1 MNLLNK
7 VVKIALMIIIFL
19 CVFTVSS
26 IAAITGKVT
35 VDNIRLRKEPNT
47 ESKILA
53 LISINEKVEVIE
65 TYEEWYK
72 ISYKDKTGYTKKE
85 FIKLG
90 EDEDTQVTEEVNK
103 EENTNTSIQE
113 EVAGNVLEENS
124 AIEIPENTKKT
135 VSTTQSIYILP
146 LINSATIGE
155 IQPNTEIEIIQNTT
169 GWSYIVTYSVSGWIR
184 TDKLVEMS
192 DAVEQEEIPAQE
204 QKEEQDA
211 EQPEEVE
218 PEITEINKTGYI
230 KKTNVNYRKGPST
243 KDEKIGALAINTEIK
258 VIHEENGWYKIKVN
272 GKTGYVLKDLVSFEK
287 VEVTSRNLDTSR
299 QEETQE
305 NNNTIT
311 PEKTEKPTTST
322 ASNLGQQIV
331 DYAMTFKG
339 YPYVYGGS
347 TPSGFDCSGF
357 TSYVYKH
364 FGYSISRSSS
374 AQANNGREVSKSDL
388 QLGDLVL
395 FKGVNSSR
403 IGHVGIYIGNDEF
416 IHASTEKT
424 GVKISSLNTS
434 GYIARYVTARRII

>member
-7 VVKIALMIIIFL
+7 VVKIALMIIMFL

-26 IAAITGKVT
+26 MASIQGEVIE
-35 VDNIRLRKEPNT
+35 DNIRMRKEPNT
-47 ESKILA
+47 ESKILG
-53 LISINEKVEVIE
+53 LISINEEVEVLE
-65 TYEEWYK
+65 TGVEWYK
-72 ISYKDKTGYTKKE
+72 ISYKGNTGYTKRE
-85 FIKLG
+85 FIKLE
-90 EDEDTQVTEEVNK
+90 EDEQPEATEQENTNIEENNTENAAI
-103 EENTNTSIQE
+103 EENTTT
-113 EVAGNVLEENS
+113 EENTETN
-124 AIEIPENTKKT
+124 ATTKT
-135 VSTTQSIYILP
+135 VSNTQSIYILP
-146 LINSATIGE
+146 LINSAIIAE
-155 IQPNTEIEIIQNTT
+155 IQPNTEIEVIQNTS
-169 GWSYIVTYSVSGWIR
+169 GWSYIISYNVSGWIR
-184 TDKLVEMS
+184 TDKLIEMPEKVE
-192 DAVEQEEIPAQE
+192 EKEIPAKE
-204 QKEEQDA
+204 QKEEQEA

-218 PEITEINKTGYI
+218 PEIIEINKTGYI
-230 KKTNVNYRKGPST
+230 KKTNVNFRKGPST
-243 KDEKIGALAINTEIK
+243 DDEKIGSLAINTEVK

-287 VEVTSRNLDTSR
+287 VEVTSRNLDTAR
-299 QEETQE
+299 QEDTEV
-305 NNNTIT
+305 NTN
-311 PEKTEKPTTST
+311 TEPTSTPTTTT

-374 AQANNGREVSKSDL
+374 AQANNGKEVKKSDL